1 MESEVLE
8 MNDQEVRGK
17 LEGYIEILD
26 TIMDS
31 VCDMRV
37 PGHDKIYEKLDGAA
51 ELMAKARA
59 DMGEKRC
66 SSVHS
71 NPTNATG

>member
-1 MESEVLE
+1 MEQEVLE

-66 SSVHS
+66 WSIIS
-71 NPTNATG
+71 NPITRGR

>member
-1 MESEVLE
+1 

-37 PGHDKIYEKLDGAA
+37 PGYDRIYERLDGAA
-51 ELMAKARA
+51 ELMAKVRA
-59 DMGEKRC
+59 DMGE
-66 SSVHS
+66 
-71 NPTNATG
+71 G